1 MDNRTRVVVALADM
15 TYPERRSFDH
25 PNKYGY
31 DLTATSI
38 PDTWNDVMV
47 QQFRIDARN
56 NFTMKDSE
64 TVSVAERAQG
74 LTISGK

>member
-31 DLTATSI
+31 DLTYV
-38 PDTWNDVMV
+38 PGLPHLC
-47 QQFRIDARN
+47 AR
-56 NFTMKDSE
+56 SRRWH
-64 TVSVAERAQG
+64 V
-74 LTISGK
+74 